1 MAQHDLDADI
11 HKNRLLQEID
21 AAITE
26 VNRVK
31 IKATAGSISQE
42 QMLRVAVAVS
52 GCGQTI
58 CMKYR
63 PWGTRAKGSMKIRGS
78 WRNSKICASPMKRA
92 SRRLVICATPWTA
105 AISILMKDNF
115 QCCPNEIL

>member
-31 IKATAGSISQE
+31 IKATAGSITQE
-42 QMLRVAVAVS
+42 QMLRVVVAVS
-52 GCGQTI
+52 G
-58 CMKYR
+58 R
-63 PWGTRAKGSMKIRGS
+63 RA
-78 WRNSKICASPMKRA
+78 NY
-92 SRRLVICATPWTA
+92 LH
-105 AISILMKDNF
+105 
-115 QCCPNEIL
+115 EILALEDKGGRLDENPGVMAKLKDLRIAYEEGVAAFDHLRHGMDRGYIDFDEG

>member
-42 QMLRVAVAVS
+42 QMLRIAVAVS

-58 CMKYR
+58 C
-63 PWGTRAKGSMKIRGS
+63 TKIGPGGQGRKA
-78 WRNSKICASPMKRA
+78 R
-92 SRRLVICATPWTA
+92 
-105 AISILMKDNF
+105 
-115 QCCPNEIL
+115 

>member
-42 QMLRVAVAVS
+42 QILRVAVA

-58 CMKYR
+58 YTKYW

-92 SRRLVICATPWTA
+92 SRRLIICATPWIA

-115 QCCPNEIL
+115 QCCPNETL

>member
-26 VNRVK
+26 ANRIK
-31 IKATAGSISQE
+31 IKATAGSITQE

-52 GCGQTI
+52 GL
-58 CMKYR
+58 
-63 PWGTRAKGSMKIRGS
+63 RA
-78 WRNSKICASPMKRA
+78 NY
-92 SRRLVICATPWTA
+92 L
-105 AISILMKDNF
+105 
-115 QCCPNEIL
+115 NEILALGDKGGRLDENPGVMAKLKELRIAYEEGVAAFDYLRHAMDRGYIDFDEG

>member
-31 IKATAGSISQE
+31 IKATAGSITQE
-42 QMLRVAVAVS
+42 KMLRVAVAVS
-52 GCGQTI
+52 GL
-58 CMKYR
+58 
-63 PWGTRAKGSMKIRGS
+63 RA
-78 WRNSKICASPMKRA
+78 NY
-92 SRRLVICATPWTA
+92 LH
-105 AISILMKDNF
+105 
-115 QCCPNEIL
+115 EILALGDKGGRLDENPGVMAKLKDLHIAYEEGVAGFDHLRHAMDRGYIDFDEG